1 MKKIAIIKKTEDKNI
16 YAEYKN
22 LKNRSKAFFKVKQ
35 NRSFLVYNKK
45 NLDLHIDDLIE
56 IYIEPKSAIIVSFLI
71 FILPLIFFVLFYSI
85 TNSTNEDIPEYL
97 KILFGFSGIIVSYVL
112 TFIIYKI
119 FPEKHPEVIRV
130 VTKTEADSCSK
141 SCGSCNACG

>member
-1 MKKIAIIKKTEDKNI
+1 MKKITIIKKVEGKNI
-16 YAEYKN
+16 YAAYKD
-22 LKNRSKAFFKVKQ
+22 LKNRSKAFFKVKK
-35 NRSFLVYNKK
+35 NRPFLVYNKK
-45 NLDLHIDDLIE
+45 NLDLQMGDLIE
-56 IYIEPKSAIIVSFLI
+56 IYIEPKSAITVSFLI

-85 TNSTNEDIPEYL
+85 TNSINENIPEYI

-119 FPEKHPEVIRV
+119 FPEKHPEVVRV
-130 VTKTEADSCSK
+130 VSKTEADSCSK